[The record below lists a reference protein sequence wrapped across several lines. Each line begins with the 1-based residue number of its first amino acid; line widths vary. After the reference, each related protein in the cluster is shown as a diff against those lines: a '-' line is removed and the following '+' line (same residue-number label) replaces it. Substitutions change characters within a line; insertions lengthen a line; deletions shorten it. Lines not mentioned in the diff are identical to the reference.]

1 MSEDLKK
8 EVLTHLSGYSSVML
22 ATVDVDGPHVRPIT
36 LIEFDNAYW
45 IETGTTSAKIR
56 QIRDNPKVE
65 LCLVFADGTNSGYI
79 RLGARAEIVT
89 DSIIRERVSAHT
101 EFFADYWNGADDPNF
116 TLLRVVPASVEYMRP
131 GEMEPHKFAF

>member
-8 EVLTHLSGYSSVML
+8 KALTHLSGYSSVIL
-22 ATVDVDGPHVRPIT
+22 ATVDAEGPHVRPVT

-65 LCLVFADGTNSGYI
+65 LCLAFTEGANSGYI
-79 RLGARAEIVT
+79 RLSGSAEIVT
-89 DSIIRERVSAHT
+89 DGAIRKSVSSHT
-101 EFFADYWNGADDPNF
+101 EFFANYWDGPDDPNF
-116 TLLRVVPASVEYMRP
+116 TLLRIMPTEVEYMRP
-131 GEMEPHKFAF
+131 KEMEPHKFAF

>member
-8 EVLTHLSGYSSVML
+8 EALVHLSGDSSVML
-22 ATVDVDGPHVRPIT
+22 ATVDAEGPHVRPVT

-65 LCLVFADGTNSGYI
+65 LCLVFTDDTHNGYI
-79 RLGARAEIVT
+79 RLSGSAKIVT
-89 DSIIRERVSAHT
+89 DGTIRERVSSHT
-101 EFFADYWNGADDPNF
+101 EFFADYWNGPDDPNF
-116 TLLRVVPASVEYMRP
+116 TLLRIMPTEVEYMRP
-131 GEMEPHKFAF
+131 KKMESHKFAF